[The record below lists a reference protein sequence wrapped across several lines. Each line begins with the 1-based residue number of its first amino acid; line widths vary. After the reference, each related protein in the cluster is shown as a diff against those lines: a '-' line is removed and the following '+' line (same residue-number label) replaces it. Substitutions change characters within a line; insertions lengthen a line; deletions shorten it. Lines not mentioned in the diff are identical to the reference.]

1 MPEKN
6 KIDWV
11 GFGFNLSSSMF
22 FLINGIVFIGSLSLY
37 TSLIAQT
44 DLLDLNISTQNNGE
58 NKTANAIAH
67 ITRIY
72 SGFPPHLDKEIK
84 TELTLEQKSINAM
97 LDNKLINGL
106 KKSNIT
112 LVHFIKEVL
121 FSMISNNYMV
131 INTVYGMLYKIPESI
146 ALCLSLFITPLLWL
160 IMFFINISM
169 AGIYH
174 IVHFKE
180 YFASCSGEG
189 NCGGYSFTPIH
200 FMISFSYALFFA
212 LPMILFVYPIIAIF
226 YSYLSP
232 LLVVFSNKKTGK
244 KYNFLE
250 YAIDMIS
257 YKRQLIMWL
266 ISLTVVRVVYM
277 NLGIYDAIS
286 CLVSIIILAA
296 FTRIYSQYVP
306 DCGKKTV

>member
-1 MPEKN
+1 MLKKN
-6 KIDWV
+6 TFNWIE
-11 GFGFNLSSSMF
+11 FGFNLSSSMF

-37 TSLIAQT
+37 TTLIAQT
-44 DLLDLNISTQNNGE
+44 NLLDLKFSAQNKGE
-58 NKTANAIAH
+58 NKTENVVAH
-67 ITRIY
+67 TTKIY

-84 TELTLEQKSINAM
+84 TDLTLEQKSIDAM

-112 LVHFIKEVL
+112 IVHFIKEVL

-131 INTVYGMLYKIPESI
+131 INTVYGFLYNFSESI
-146 ALCLSLFITPLLWL
+146 TLCLSLYLTPFLWF
-160 IMFFINISM
+160 IMFFVNILL

-174 IVHFKE
+174 LINFKE
-180 YFASCSGEG
+180 YFASCFGEG
-189 NCGGYSFTPIH
+189 NCSGYSYTPIN
-200 FMISFSYALFFA
+200 FMITFSYALFFA
-212 LPMILFVYPIIAIF
+212 LPMILFVYPTITML

-232 LLVVFSNKKTGK
+232 LLAVFSNKKTGK

-277 NLGIYDAIS
+277 SLGIYDAIS
-286 CLVSIIILAA
+286 CLISIIILAT

-306 DCGKKTV
+306 DCGKKTE